1 MAESSARSWRIIR
14 ILTIVLGVVAS
25 VWSVLVTIGIV
36 SLARMTYYLPPP
48 PGASEAVQRH
58 TWNTP
63 TFVALV
69 FPAAG
74 LVLALTGLVLAARHI
89 GTRGWV
95 VLLPLAAI
103 TIASLGVALALAIP
117 TPVF

>member
-1 MAESSARSWRIIR
+1 MAESSARSRRIVG
-14 ILTIVLGVVAS
+14 ILTIALSAVAS

-48 PGASEAVQRH
+48 PGAEEAVQRH

-69 FPAAG
+69 FPAAA
-74 LVLALTGLVLAARHI
+74 LVLALTGLVLAARRI

-103 TIASLGVALALAIP
+103 TIGSVGIALALAIP
-117 TPVF
+117 TPTF